1 MKRVMPFVQAVRE
14 RVELKGGP
22 GKQAMSVT
30 MDFDE
35 SEVLK
40 NNLDYLRKSFELDTL
55 EIKYTDDPTVTE
67 KNKEEI
73 RPGCPF
79 ISFSVKP
86 FVKVM
91 FENPMPRSGLFSQ
104 HLTVSDGDTTKN
116 LKEKLAKSVGLKG
129 LFAILLLYSKINL
142 TFYSFSRPS
151 ADSGVAFRGSGHG
164 SKKTACVP
172 GSQERQV

>member
-1 MKRVMPFVQAVRE
+1 MKRVMPFVQAIRE
-14 RVELKGGP
+14 RVEAGQ

-55 EIKYTDDPTVTE
+55 VIKYTDDPTVTE

-86 FVKVM
+86 FVKVV
-91 FENPMPRSGLFSQ
+91 FENPTPRSGLFSH

-116 LKEKLAKSVGLKG
+116 LKEKLVKNVGLKG
-129 LFAILLLYSKINL
+129 LLNF
-142 TFYSFSRPS
+142 
-151 ADSGVAFRGSGHG
+151 
-164 SKKTACVP
+164 
-172 GSQERQV
+172 